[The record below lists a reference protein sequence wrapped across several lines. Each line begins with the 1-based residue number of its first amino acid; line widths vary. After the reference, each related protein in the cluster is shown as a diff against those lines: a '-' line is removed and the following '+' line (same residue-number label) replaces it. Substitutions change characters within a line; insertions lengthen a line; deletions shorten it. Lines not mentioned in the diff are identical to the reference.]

1 MKTYIHSTSSPVVL
15 KYAVSMGEKVIV
27 IGAGLV
33 GCLASLAF
41 AKRGYE
47 VTVFDYRLDPRDA
60 STEDRNLRSINLAI
74 SARGITALE
83 YVDAQIAK
91 RVLKEVIPMKGR
103 MIHDLQGNQESQI
116 YGLFGEC
123 INSIDRAVLN
133 NYLLDELDRAGLSI
147 RFGHKLV
154 KTRFG
159 DDKQTCLFSTGED
172 KVETVEC
179 DFLVGCDGAFSSTR
193 YQMQRAMRMDYAQEY
208 IDSCYIE
215 LYIPKSKKYNS
226 SFGGHFSIAPDHL
239 HIWPRHNYM
248 LIALAN
254 ADGSFT
260 STFFGPWSLVES
272 LVQDEETTRQFL
284 SENFPDAMELMGIDE
299 AVRKFISYPK
309 GALMCVE
316 CNPYHVEGGKAI
328 ILGDAAHSMVP
339 FYGQGMNCG
348 FEDVR
353 VLMQLLDKHR
363 GDRSVAFKRYS
374 ETRHKDLV
382 AIIALAKNN
391 YKEMS
396 HDVTSTLFL
405 LKKQI
410 DGALG
415 RLLKGKWLPL
425 YTMISFRA
433 DVPYHRAVEI
443 SNRQR
448 RILNQL
454 VGILITT
461 SAIAAA
467 LGFTRLM
474 RWLRKWA

>member
-1 MKTYIHSTSSPVVL
+1 
-15 KYAVSMGEKVIV
+15 MGENVIIV
-27 IGAGLV
+27 GAGLV

-41 AKRGYE
+41 AKRGYD
-47 VTVFDYRLDPRDA
+47 VTVFDYRLDPRDS

-74 SARGITALE
+74 SARGISALE
-83 YVDAQIAK
+83 YVDREIAE
-91 RVLKEVIPMKGR
+91 RVLKDVIPMKGR
-103 MIHDLQGNQESQI
+103 MIHNLQGEQESQI

-133 NYLLDELDRAGLSI
+133 NFLLDELDNAGI
-147 RFGHKLV
+147 TVKFGHKLV
-154 KTRFG
+154 KVKFG
-159 DDKQTCLFSTGED
+159 NDKQTCLFSTGED
-172 KVETVEC
+172 KVDVVEC
-179 DFLVGCDGAFSSTR
+179 DFVIGCDGAYSTTR

-215 LYIPKSKKYNS
+215 LYIPKDKKFNKQ
-226 SFGGHFSIAPDHL
+226 FNGHFSIAPDHL

-272 LVQDEETTRQFL
+272 LVEDEEKTRRFL
-284 SENFPDAMELMGIDE
+284 LESFPDAMALMGIDE

-316 CNPYHVEGGKAI
+316 CNPYHVDGGKAI

-353 VLMQLLDKHR
+353 VLMQLLDKYR
-363 GDRSVAFKRYS
+363 GNRAEAFQRYS
-374 ETRHKDLV
+374 ETRHEDLV
-382 AIIALAKNN
+382 AIIKLAKNN

-405 LKKQI
+405 VKKQL
-410 DGALG
+410 DRALG
-415 RLLKGKWLPL
+415 RLLRDKWLPL
-425 YTMISFRA
+425 YTMVSFRA

-443 SNRQR
+443 SEKHR
-448 RILNQL
+448 RILNRL
-454 VGILITT
+454 MLLFVSTG
-461 SAIAAA
+461 AIMTA
-467 LGFTRLM
+467 LGVARLS
-474 RWLRKWA
+474 RWFKRWM